1 MGISD
6 VRSAVCSSDLWH
18 TVEMLNES
26 QAQLERTPEERQAAL
41 AERDK
46 ALQIYRETD
55 ELRSKD
61 RDHLADI
68 EGELA
73 KSRQALVD
81 RERQFSESQAQL
93 ERTAEERQVDL
104 AERAKAL
111 QLYRETDDLRSKDRE
126 HLAEDRKGVGEG
138 KGGAVSVGVVRRRL

>member
-93 ERTAEERQVDL
+93 ERTAEERQVAL
-104 AERAKAL
+104 AERDKAL
-111 QLYRETDDLRSKDRE
+111 QLYRETDELRSRS
-126 HLAEDRKGVGEG
+126 AERRGG
-138 KGGAVSVGVVRRRL
+138 KGGFSKLR

>member
-46 ALQIYRETD
+46 ALQLYRETD

-93 ERTAEERQVDL
+93 ERTAEERQVAL
-104 AERAKAL
+104 AERDEAL
-111 QLYRETDDLRSKDRE
+111 NIVGEKSAPGRVDLDGLRTIEEQEGTEGRETG
-126 HLAEDRKGVGEG
+126 AE
-138 KGGAVSVGVVRRRL
+138 

>member
-81 RERQFSESQAQL
+81 HERQFSKSQAQL
-93 ERTAEERQVDL
+93 ERTGEERQVAL
-104 AERAKAL
+104 AERDKEL
-111 QLYRETDDLRSKDRE
+111 KLYRETDELRSKDRE
-126 HLAEDRKGVGEG
+126 NLEEIAGELEKSREAWVDREE
-138 KGGAVSVGVVRRRL
+138 